1 MGTSITRADLQQLG
15 GMTPKLLRAL
25 EALFVDTAAVSE
37 TVAGQ
42 VSATGSIQSATVL
55 TLSTNAA
62 FANERVL
69 SLDPNFFEATDGGS
83 GGAYAITLV
92 NIIQTNGGYRCTF
105 NLKADTNLDMPVS
118 GRVPSSADGPYADDA
133 AAAAAG
139 INIGEIYRKTGGTVV
154 WRQV

>member
-1 MGTSITRADLQQLG
+1 MSTAITRADLQRLD

-25 EALFVDTAAVSE
+25 EELFVDTATTASA
-37 TVAGQ
+37 VAGQ
-42 VSATGSIQSATVL
+42 AAATGSIQNATVL
-55 TLSTNAA
+55 TLSSNAA
-62 FANERVL
+62 FNNERVL
-69 SLDPNFFEATDGGS
+69 SLDPNFFRSTDGGPS
-83 GGAYAITLV
+83 STLFITLV
-92 NIIQTNGGYRCTF
+92 NIIQTNGGYACTF

-139 INIGEIYRKTGGTVV
+139 IQIGEIYRKTGGTVV